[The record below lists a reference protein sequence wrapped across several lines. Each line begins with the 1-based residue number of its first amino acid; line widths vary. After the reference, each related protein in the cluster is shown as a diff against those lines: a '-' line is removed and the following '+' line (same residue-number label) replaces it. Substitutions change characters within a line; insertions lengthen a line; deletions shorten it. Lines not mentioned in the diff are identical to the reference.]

1 MFKYNGVDRTKDTLN
16 LLLEIMGHNERT
28 DTFSLDCHMS
38 FATKSIMES
47 KADSDINVMA
57 IPKLDS
63 QRNLARIVEVAYG
76 NRYAILYY
84 PAGDSKSATTRNIMI
99 DIDKV
104 DFDRYDSLINELDRR
119 DILRYTNICTSGG
132 GLHLY
137 IITEND
143 ITADEFEKVK
153 EVFAGICERTG
164 LGIDTSIKINS
175 RMRCPFSLNTKY
187 ADEDRVVLC
196 IQRAE
201 SKIGYTALQRL
212 TKDACNTSEGKP
224 AFEVKQE
231 PYGAYMKS
239 NTLRTHWTNVLEK
252 IIERHN
258 GNRNTGIFNTFLFL
272 IHNGIITN
280 TLEFC
285 QYIEK
290 FKSDTAFKS
299 YSKKDGQFD
308 TSEITGI
315 ARNIYRMKKGELEH
329 VDLSQIES
337 VPSFIERGE

>member
-1 MFKYNGVDRTKDTLN
+1 
-16 LLLEIMGHNERT
+16 
-28 DTFSLDCHMS
+28 
-38 FATKSIMES
+38 
-47 KADSDINVMA
+47 
-57 IPKLDS
+57 
-63 QRNLARIVEVAYG
+63 
-76 NRYAILYY
+76 
-84 PAGDSKSATTRNIMI
+84 
-99 DIDKV
+99 
-104 DFDRYDSLINELDRR
+104 
-119 DILRYTNICTSGG
+119 
-132 GLHLY
+132 
-137 IITEND
+137 
-143 ITADEFEKVK
+143 
-153 EVFAGICERTG
+153 
-164 LGIDTSIKINS
+164 
-175 RMRCPFSLNTKY
+175 
-187 ADEDRVVLC
+187 
-196 IQRAE
+196 
-201 SKIGYTALQRL
+201 
-212 TKDACNTSEGKP
+212 
-224 AFEVKQE
+224 
-231 PYGAYMKS
+231 MKS

-290 FKSDTAFKS
+290 FKSDTAFKI